1 MISEKYER
9 LLQDCEDYEEKS
21 EQEKEEFLKN
31 LDENERS
38 DVDSGDSSNGPHRE
52 EQPED

>member
-52 EQPED
+52 EQPDD